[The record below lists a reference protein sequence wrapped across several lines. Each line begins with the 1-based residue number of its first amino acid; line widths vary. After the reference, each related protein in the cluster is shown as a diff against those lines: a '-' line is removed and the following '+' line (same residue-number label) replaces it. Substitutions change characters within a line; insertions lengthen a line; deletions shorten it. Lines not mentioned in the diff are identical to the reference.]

1 MSIKLHKV
9 IHCFDSLIILLYGH
23 PFTIYRDTHT
33 GPQMAWFEC
42 HRCLAL
48 QTRLLIK
55 NKFKSKIL
63 FNLIFI
69 IISFMTHKNSI
80 LELIL
85 TYTYRR
91 TSLLD
96 KCLPMWKKNTKKVW
110 CDDTYP
116 SCHRH
121 PRSMECFDLS

>member
-9 IHCFDSLIILLYGH
+9 IHCFDSLIILLYEH
-23 PFTIYRDTHT
+23 PFTIYCDTHRR
-33 GPQMAWFEC
+33 PD
-42 HRCLAL
+42 LNVID
-48 QTRLLIK
+48 LLIK
-55 NKFKSKIL
+55 NKFKNKIL

-91 TSLLD
+91 TLL
-96 KCLPMWKKNTKKVW
+96 
-110 CDDTYP
+110 
-116 SCHRH
+116 
-121 PRSMECFDLS
+121 